1 MPEAYR
7 KHSTGTTFLAFNTIT
22 TTTTATAITT
32 KNKQEEE
39 SQCNKSMYQMTKSG
53 AVNWT
58 LRRNSQLCTASQSVP
73 KTIVEMLNGI
83 GKVCL

>member
-7 KHSTGTTFLAFNTIT
+7 KHSTGTTFLAFNTTTT
-22 TTTTATAITT
+22 TTTTATATTT

-53 AVNWT
+53 AVN
-58 LRRNSQLCTASQSVP
+58 
-73 KTIVEMLNGI
+73 
-83 GKVCL
+83 